1 MNKHLDEDNDQL
13 YQKMR
18 EGLDELDELFPSA
31 TPDPAFFQS
40 IVSETTKRTKKRIRY
55 ELFAFWGVSLV
66 VLSTLYFIQT
76 QAPAF
81 YFIIQGLSILALVFI
96 LAKRWVGNHDTN
108 T

>member
-1 MNKHLDEDNDQL
+1 MNKHPDEDNDQL

-55 ELFAFWGVSLV
+55 ELLAFWCVALV
-66 VLSTLYFIQT
+66 VLSMLYFIQS
-76 QAPAF
+76 QALII
-81 YFIIQGLSILALVFI
+81 YFLVQGLSFLALVLI
-96 LAKRWVGNHDTN
+96 LAKRWVGNHDT
-108 T
+108 TP